1 MLDRPV
7 PGFSSQ
13 RQVVAYA
20 AQSNGNWDIWL
31 VEVAKGKPRRLASE
45 AQMESNPLWSND
57 SKMLGY
63 KVATA
68 TGTYNLTGQY
78 FMRFGKDYTVP
89 NTYKWNGPESVQMN
103 HWSPDGSHIAYTGE
117 VISNASGRD
126 QVSYVAM
133 VSDLKLNRLQ
143 AITSSTRLLANGCT
157 LGDRRPVFSPK
168 EDKIA
173 FWSWNKDNKASIWLY
188 DLKPS
193 TSKALTSGGIDMYPQ
208 WSPDGSTVLFE
219 TSIDN
224 QIDLVTLKVPSR

>member
-57 SKMLGY
+57 GKMLGY

-68 TGTYNLTGQY
+68 TGACNLTGQY

-89 NTYKWNGPESVQMN
+89 NTYK
-103 HWSPDGSHIAYTGE
+103 
-117 VISNASGRD
+117 
-126 QVSYVAM
+126 
-133 VSDLKLNRLQ
+133 
-143 AITSSTRLLANGCT
+143 
-157 LGDRRPVFSPK
+157 
-168 EDKIA
+168 
-173 FWSWNKDNKASIWLY
+173 
-188 DLKPS
+188 
-193 TSKALTSGGIDMYPQ
+193 
-208 WSPDGSTVLFE
+208 
-219 TSIDN
+219 
-224 QIDLVTLKVPSR
+224 